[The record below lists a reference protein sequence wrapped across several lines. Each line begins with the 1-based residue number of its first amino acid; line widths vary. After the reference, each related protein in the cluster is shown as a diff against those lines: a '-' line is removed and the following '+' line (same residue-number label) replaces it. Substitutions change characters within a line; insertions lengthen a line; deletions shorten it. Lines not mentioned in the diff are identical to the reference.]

1 MVAGFVGEFQK
12 SSLVKGKRRR
22 VRRKVDLGCL
32 AMEGRW
38 EELYGASG
46 LAFLGL
52 FYLLVSVSFD
62 DSGGVEDNEQFT
74 EQKEILHQQCFFP

>member
-1 MVAGFVGEFQK
+1 MVAGFAGEFQK

-52 FYLLVSVSFD
+52 FYLLVSVSLMIQEELKTMNNLQ
-62 DSGGVEDNEQFT
+62 SKKKSCINNV
-74 EQKEILHQQCFFP
+74 FP